1 MTAPQPAQSADRP
14 GPVPGAAG
22 TAAPSPVTAPSA
34 WNIANYLTVLRL
46 ALVPFFGGLLL
57 VGSGHSATY
66 RLAALAVF
74 VVATITDG
82 LDGEFARRKGLVT
95 DFGRISDPIADK
107 ALIGTAL
114 VGLSLIGEVPW
125 WVTVLILV
133 REVGVTIM
141 RFLII
146 RHGVMPAGR
155 GGKVK
160 TFLQSLAVAGLV
172 FPWWILPMAELSRS
186 AALTLLYAATAVTVA
201 TGLDYAVKAQRLKRT
216 SARTMA
222 KKAARREAREIR
234 RDARER

>member
-14 GPVPGAAG
+14 GAVPGAG
-22 TAAPSPVTAPSA
+22 PAAPSPVIAPSA

-66 RLAALAVF
+66 RLAALSVF